1 MAVVTGKY
9 EHSIDDKG
17 RLFIPAKLRE
27 ELGSVFYL
35 SAGVK
40 ENLTIYPME
49 AWNILRERASAL
61 TTTQAAAMDVFFAS
75 AYKCEPDKQWRIMVP
90 PDLREYASIDRDVVI
105 TGNNDRAQIWSAEKW
120 AEKARAELKPANIAS
135 IMDALGI

>member
-1 MAVVTGKY
+1 MTGTY

-35 SAGVK
+35 AAGVK

-49 AWNILRERASAL
+49 AWNVLRERAAAL

-75 AYKCEPDKQWRIMVP
+75 AYKCEPDKQWRIQLP
-90 PDLREYASIDRDVVI
+90 PDLRAYAGIDRDVVI
-105 TGNNDRAQIWSAEKW
+105 TGNNDRAQIWSAEQW
-120 AEKARAELKPANIAS
+120 AAKTKAELTPANIANILDS
-135 IMDALGI
+135 LGI

>member
-1 MAVVTGKY
+1 MTGRY

-35 SAGVK
+35 AVGVK

-49 AWNILRERASAL
+49 AWNKLRERVSSL
-61 TTTQAAAMDVFFAS
+61 TTAQAAAMDVFFAS
-75 AYKCEPDKQWRIMVP
+75 AYKCEPDKQWRIQVP
-90 PDLREYASIDRDVVI
+90 ADLREYAKIDRDVVI
-105 TGNNDRAQIWSAEKW
+105 TGNNDRAQVWSAEKW
-120 AEKARAELKPANIAS
+120 AEKARAELTPANIAAL
-135 IMDALGI
+135 MDSLGI

>member
-1 MAVVTGKY
+1 MTGKY

-35 SAGVK
+35 SVGVK
-40 ENLTIYPME
+40 ENLTLYPME
-49 AWNILRERASAL
+49 AWNVLRERASAL
-61 TTTQAAAMDVFFAS
+61 TTTQAAAMDMFFAS

-90 PDLREYASIDRDVVI
+90 PDLREYARIDRDVVI

-120 AEKARAELKPANIAS
+120 AEKTRAELTPANIAS
-135 IMDALGI
+135 LMDALGI

>member
-1 MAVVTGKY
+1 MTGTY

-35 SAGVK
+35 AAGVK

-49 AWNILRERASAL
+49 AWNVLRERAAAL

-75 AYKCEPDKQWRIMVP
+75 ACKCEPDKQWRIMVP
-90 PDLREYASIDRDVVI
+90 QNLRDYAKIDRDIVI

-120 AEKARAELKPANIAS
+120 KAKTQQQLNPETISALLEG
-135 IMDALGI
+135 LGI

>member
-1 MAVVTGKY
+1 MTGKY

-35 SAGVK
+35 AAGVK
-40 ENLTIYPME
+40 QNLTIYPMD
-49 AWNILRERASAL
+49 AWNILRERAAAL

-90 PDLREYASIDRDVVI
+90 PDLREYAKIDRDVVI
-105 TGNNDRAQIWSAEKW
+105 TGNNDRAQVWSAEQW
-120 AEKARAELKPANIAS
+120 AEKAKAELTPANIAGILDS
-135 IMDALGI
+135 LGI

>member
-1 MAVVTGKY
+1 MTGTY
-9 EHSIDDKG
+9 EHSIDEKG

-49 AWNILRERASAL
+49 AWNVLRERAAAL
-61 TTTQAAAMDVFFAS
+61 TTTQAAAMDVFFA
-75 AYKCEPDKQWRIMVP
+75 AACKCEPDKQWRIMVP
-90 PDLREYASIDRDVVI
+90 PELRAYAGIDRDVVI
-105 TGNNDRAQIWSAEKW
+105 TGNNDRAQIWSAAAW
-120 AEKARAELKPANIAS
+120 AEKKKAELVPANIAGLLDS
-135 IMDALGI
+135 LGI